1 LRRKKGKKEIDNK
14 LEETD
19 KKTMKRSVR
28 GKN

>member
-19 KKTMKRSVR
+19 KKTMKRSVW